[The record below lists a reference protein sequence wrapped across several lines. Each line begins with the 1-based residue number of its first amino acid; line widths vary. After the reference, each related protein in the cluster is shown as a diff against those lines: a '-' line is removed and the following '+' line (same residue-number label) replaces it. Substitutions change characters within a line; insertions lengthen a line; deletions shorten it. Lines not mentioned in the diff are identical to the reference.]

1 MRRALWRGGAGG
13 RQGRAEGRPAGPAA
27 PGAAV
32 GAASGR
38 PLKPSGGRFAL
49 RAVSLHCGRGVR
61 GAGCRPGDEDGIK
74 TGPAGLCGGPFWF
87 WLGFGGK
94 MPRGPLFRTT
104 GPGTLHLLFSRY
116 RIGWGSGQENAGFL
130 CRSDNVIVAQRRR
143 EGKKEWHLRHNQS
156 CYCQFFFQNH
166 PECDII
172 LHNTRNRREQYGK
185 NCGMR

>member
-32 GAASGR
+32 G
-38 PLKPSGGRFAL
+38 GGRRPPPKTVRRTVCPAGRKPAL
-49 RAVSLHCGRGVR
+49 RQRCAGGGAVRAVRMGQKRACRVVRRALLVLAWIWRENAPRPAVSHNGPRDAPSSVFSVSDRLGI
-61 GAGCRPGDEDGIK
+61 GAGK
-74 TGPAGLCGGPFWF
+74 
-87 WLGFGGK
+87 
-94 MPRGPLFRTT
+94 
-104 GPGTLHLLFSRY
+104 
-116 RIGWGSGQENAGFL
+116 AGFL
-130 CRSDNVIVAQRRR
+130 CCSDNVIVAQRRR

-156 CYCQFFFQNH
+156 SYCQFFFQNH

>member
-1 MRRALWRGGAGG
+1 MAWGCRGACKGRAARRAGGARRRRGGG
-13 RQGRAEGRPAGPAA
+13 RRPPPKTVRRTVCPAG
-27 PGAAV
+27 
-32 GAASGR
+32 R
-38 PLKPSGGRFAL
+38 KPAL
-49 RAVSLHCGRGVR
+49 RQRCA
-61 GAGCRPGDEDGIK
+61 GAGCRPGGEDGIK

-116 RIGWGSGQENAGFL
+116 RIGWGSGQEKAGFL

-143 EGKKEWHLRHNQS
+143 EGKKEWHLQHNQS
-156 CYCQFFFQNH
+156 SYCQFFFQNH